1 MKIAILTTPNQWFV
15 SYAKEL
21 QGKLIDSKLFFD
33 HKDLEDSYDIVFILS
48 YHKIIEKEYLEK
60 NKHNIVKT
68 MKERQAENQAIDEK
82 KLENKKQEEREIKE
96 KERDISIQSKY
107 TK

>member
-33 HKDLEDSYDIVFILS
+33 HKDLEESYSTLRKLGVYVPGEEVRKVMS
-48 YHKIIEKEYLEK
+48 NII
-60 NKHNIVKT
+60 
-68 MKERQAENQAIDEK
+68 MKKR
-82 KLENKKQEEREIKE
+82 
-96 KERDISIQSKY
+96 S
-107 TK
+107 

>member
-1 MKIAILTTPNQWFV
+1 V
-15 SYAKEL
+15 
-21 QGKLIDSKLFFD
+21 
-33 HKDLEDSYDIVFILS
+33 
-48 YHKIIEKEYLEK
+48 
-60 NKHNIVKT
+60 
-68 MKERQAENQAIDEK
+68 ENQAIDGK

>member
-33 HKDLEDSYDIVFILS
+33 HKDQLLI
-48 YHKIIEKEYLEK
+48 
-60 NKHNIVKT
+60 
-68 MKERQAENQAIDEK
+68 K
-82 KLENKKQEEREIKE
+82 KLINLKDSNK
-96 KERDISIQSKY
+96 DFSLISIHLL
-107 TK
+107 T